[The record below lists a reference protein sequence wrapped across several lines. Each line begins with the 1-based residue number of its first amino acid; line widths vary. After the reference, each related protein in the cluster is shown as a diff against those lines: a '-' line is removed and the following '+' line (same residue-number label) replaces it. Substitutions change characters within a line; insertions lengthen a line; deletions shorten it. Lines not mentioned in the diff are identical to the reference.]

1 MRRRRKDITEEERKI
16 TDRKT
21 ANLRTLRRAVK
32 LLAAKPRS
40 VGELRE
46 RLLEKKWTDAEI
58 VDDVIARLTGYGYL
72 NDAQFAKDFAALK
85 LREKPFGKRRLRH
98 TLENKKLSRT
108 DIDNALEAAYQI
120 RPEADLVKTALER
133 KIRRSGLP
141 KNRDEM
147 KKIFDYLARLGFDY
161 ELIRASLREIDSPAS
176 DFPED

>member
-1 MRRRRKDITEEERKI
+1 RRRRKDITEEERKI
-16 TDRKT
+16 TDRET

-85 LREKPFGKRRLRH
+85 LREKPFGKRR
-98 TLENKKLSRT
+98 
-108 DIDNALEAAYQI
+108 
-120 RPEADLVKTALER
+120 
-133 KIRRSGLP
+133 
-141 KNRDEM
+141 
-147 KKIFDYLARLGFDY
+147 
-161 ELIRASLREIDSPAS
+161 
-176 DFPED
+176 